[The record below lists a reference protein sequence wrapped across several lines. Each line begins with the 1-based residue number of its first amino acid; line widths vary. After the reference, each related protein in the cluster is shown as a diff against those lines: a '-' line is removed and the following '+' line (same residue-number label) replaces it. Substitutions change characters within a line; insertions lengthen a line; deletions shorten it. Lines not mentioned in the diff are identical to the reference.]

1 MGEVSSP
8 TGSVVV
14 SLSDAAALGPAAVGR
29 KAWMLSRLAGAGF
42 PVPDGFVVTT
52 AAWSAPPDEL
62 ARQVAAAVAR
72 FPRAGG
78 FAVRSSAAAEDLA
91 GASYAGQY
99 DTFLDVPPAQVA
111 AQVRRHRCGGQPD
124 RVTAY
129 RSQRD
134 PSSEVA
140 QTDGFASVAAL
151 VQPMVPA
158 IAAGV
163 AFTADPITGDPDQTV
178 VTAVRGVAERL
189 VSGESTGD
197 QWRVI
202 GPITTAER
210 VVEDAVTADQARAV
224 ATLARDVERLL
235 GVPQDLEWAI
245 EPAGADHGDV
255 NGWRL
260 ALLQARPMTAL
271 PDPVTWD
278 APGPGVWHRN
288 FRLGEWL
295 PEPVTPL
302 FADWLLPL
310 LEAGYLDGMQD
321 TTGAVVPFR
330 YAVVND
336 WYYNSPP
343 RLSLPL
349 LFRTLTQS
357 RGRILP
363 VLGNAILRVSRNPVA
378 ADRALLGRL
387 EQDWRQVELTHYQ
400 KLVENGWAR
409 LPDRNS
415 DDRQGLE
422 EIVEQVA
429 TAAGRQLWFLA
440 IVGGS
445 AWKIE
450 AALTRF
456 LTERLPQLL
465 GAGQPLSDG
474 AQTLLRP
481 LPGLTVGQPG
491 HAVFSIDWFWPT
503 AGETP
508 AFAPTDP
515 PVPAELAARRD
526 HGEAACRDALAGT
539 KWLSA
544 FDRLLEVARR
554 YARTREEQAAA
565 LTLGW
570 PLLRACADRLATPL
584 VDMGDLE
591 VPGDMHFL
599 TRAQLHHPSTAN
611 ASVAAARHAD
621 WDRRRRHPAPLTL
634 GTASGFIGDPLQH
647 AVEQARGRQAV
658 PADAIVG
665 QPASAGRASGPVR
678 LITDPDQFN
687 TFQPGEIL
695 LARATAPAWTPLF
708 ARAAAAVT
716 DGGAITAHASI
727 VAREYGIPAV
737 VGTGDATHRLVNG
750 QWVTVDGS
758 TGIVHTTNPS
768 ST

>member
-1 MGEVSSP
+1 M
-8 TGSVVV
+8 
-14 SLSDAAALGPAAVGR
+14 
-29 KAWMLSRLAGAGF
+29 
-42 PVPDGFVVTT
+42 
-52 AAWSAPPDEL
+52 
-62 ARQVAAAVAR
+62 Q
-72 FPRAGG
+72 
-78 FAVRSSAAAEDLA
+78 
-91 GASYAGQY
+91 
-99 DTFLDVPPAQVA
+99 
-111 AQVRRHRCGGQPD
+111 RHRSGGHTD

-129 RSQRD
+129 RAQRD
-134 PSSEVA
+134 PSPEVA
-140 QTDGFASVAAL
+140 QIDAFAAVAVL

-163 AFTADPITGDPDQTV
+163 AFTADPVTGDRDQTV

-189 VSGESTGD
+189 VGGESTGD

-202 GPITTAER
+202 GPAATAER
-210 VVEDAVTADQARAV
+210 VVEDAVTADQAVAV

-235 GVPQDLEWAI
+235 GVPQDVEWAI
-245 EPAGADHGDV
+245 EPAEPFEPDHGDV
-255 NGWRL
+255 RGWRL

-271 PDPVTWD
+271 PDPVTWT

-310 LEAGYLDGMQD
+310 LEAGYLDGMRD

-343 RLSLPL
+343 RPSLPL
-349 LFRTLTQS
+349 VFRALTQS

-363 VLGNAILRVSRNPVA
+363 VLANAILRVSRNPVA

-387 EQDWRQVELTHYQ
+387 EQDWRQVELPHYQ
-400 KLVENGWAR
+400 GLVENGWAR

-465 GAGQPLSDG
+465 GEGRPLPDG

-481 LPGLTVGQPG
+481 LPGLTVTQPG
-491 HAVFSIDWFWPT
+491 HAVFSIDWYWPT
-503 AGETP
+503 AGETR
-508 AFAPTDP
+508 AFAPTEP
-515 PVPAELAARRD
+515 PVPTELAARRD

-539 KWLSA
+539 RWLPT

-570 PLLRACADRLATPL
+570 PLLRACADQLAIPL
-584 VDMGDLE
+584 VDAGHLE
-591 VPGDMHFL
+591 D
-599 TRAQLHHPSTAN
+599 
-611 ASVAAARHAD
+611 AR
-621 WDRRRRHPAPLTL
+621 
-634 GTASGFIGDPLQH
+634 
-647 AVEQARGRQAV
+647 
-658 PADAIVG
+658 
-665 QPASAGRASGPVR
+665 
-678 LITDPDQFN
+678 
-687 TFQPGEIL
+687 
-695 LARATAPAWTPLF
+695 
-708 ARAAAAVT
+708 
-716 DGGAITAHASI
+716 
-727 VAREYGIPAV
+727 
-737 VGTGDATHRLVNG
+737 
-750 QWVTVDGS
+750 
-758 TGIVHTTNPS
+758 
-768 ST
+768 

>member
-1 MGEVSSP
+1 
-8 TGSVVV
+8 
-14 SLSDAAALGPAAVGR
+14 
-29 KAWMLSRLAGAGF
+29 
-42 PVPDGFVVTT
+42 VVTT
-52 AAWSAPPDEL
+52 AAWDAPPGEL
-62 ARQVAAAVAR
+62 ARQLAQAVAR
-72 FPRAGG
+72 FPDAGG
-78 FAVRSSAAAEDLA
+78 FAVRSSAAAEDLP

-99 DTFLDVPPAQVA
+99 DTFLDVPRAQV
-111 AQVRRHRCGGQPD
+111 QRHRSGGQQD
-124 RVTAY
+124 RATAY
-129 RSQRD
+129 RAQRD
-134 PSSEVA
+134 PSPEDAQNDAIARVA
-140 QTDGFASVAAL
+140 VL

-158 IAAGV
+158 TAAGV
-163 AFTADPITGDPDQTV
+163 AFTADPVTGDRDHTL

-189 VSGESTGD
+189 VGGESTGD

-202 GPITTAER
+202 GRAATAER
-210 VVEDAVTADQARAV
+210 VVEDAVTADQAVAV

-235 GVPQDLEWAI
+235 GVPQDVEWAI
-245 EPAGADHGDV
+245 ELAEADHGDDR
-255 NGWRL
+255 GWRL

-271 PDPVTWD
+271 PDPVTWT

-295 PEPVTPL
+295 PEPITPL

-310 LEAGYLDGMQD
+310 LEAGYLDGMRD

-343 RLSLPL
+343 RPSLPL
-349 LFRTLTQS
+349 LFRALTQS

-363 VLGNAILRVSRNPVA
+363 VLVNAILRVSRNPVA

-387 EQDWRQVELTHYQ
+387 EHDWRQVQLPHYRE
-400 KLVENGWAR
+400 LVENGWAR
-409 LPDRNS
+409 LPDRKSNN
-415 DDRQGLE
+415 REGLE

-450 AALTRF
+450 AALNRF
-456 LTERLPQLL
+456 LTQRLAHLL
-465 GAGQPLSDG
+465 CEGRPLPDG

-481 LPGLTVGQPG
+481 LPGLTVTQPG
-491 HAVFSIDWFWPT
+491 HAVFSIDWYWPT
-503 AGETP
+503 AGETT

-515 PVPAELAARRD
+515 PVPTDLAVRRD

-539 KWLSA
+539 RWLPT
-544 FDRLLEVARR
+544 FDDLLEVARR

-570 PLLRACADRLATPL
+570 PLLRACADQLATPL
-584 VDMGDLE
+584 VDAGHLE
-591 VPGDMHFL
+591 APDDMHFL
-599 TRAQLHHPSTAN
+599 TRAQLHHSSTAS
-611 ASVAAARHAD
+611 ATVAASRNAE
-621 WDRRRRHPAPLTL
+621 WDRRRRLPAPLTL

-647 AVEQARGRQAV
+647 AVDQARTGRQAV

-678 LITDPDQFN
+678 LITDPEQLD

-708 ARAAAAVT
+708 ARAAAVIT

-727 VAREYGIPAV
+727 LAREYGIPAV
-737 VGTGDATHRLVNG
+737 VGTGDATYRLVNG